1 MTHFTVAII
10 VPKDKL
16 GCIEAFV
23 TEQMAPY
30 DEDVKIAPYV
40 CYSVEQAKA
49 DIERDTK
56 RLQQIVSGEEPG
68 YDLDRCRQA
77 LKELTA
83 TTPEEKYRE
92 YLKHHERFNSRG
104 EPLSTCNPSRKWDW
118 YVIGGRWAG
127 WISDRKTKSERVN
140 DNIATTEQ
148 ALERDKIP
156 HAILT
161 PDGEWHER
169 GRMGWW
175 AVLLTENEHWDEEAR
190 EILRRFPG
198 HHVVIVDAHI

>member
-10 VPKDKL
+10 VPDDEL
-16 GCIEAFV
+16 GRVEAFV

-30 DEDVKIAPYV
+30 DEDIQVAPYV
-40 CYSVEQAKA
+40 CYSVAQAKA

-56 RLQQIVSGEEPG
+56 RLKQIVSREEPG
-68 YDLDRCRQA
+68 YDLGRCRQA
-77 LKELTA
+77 LKELMA
-83 TTPEEKYRE
+83 TTPEAKYRE
-92 YLKHHERFNSRG
+92 RLKYHERFNSRG
-104 EPLSTCNPSRKWDW
+104 EPVSTYNPSSKWDW

-127 WISDRKTKSERVN
+127 WISDRETASERVD

-148 ALERDKIP
+148 ALERNKIP

-169 GRMGWW
+169 GIMGWW
-175 AVLLTENEHWDEEAR
+175 AILVTENEGWDDEAR